1 MNYALRLWCLCLASF
16 FLVNAAVGLTTAL
29 LSRAAVRMAETMRP
43 RSAARFLFAARMLA
57 CALGAGA
64 VLGLCVPSYLWL
76 EPQASSER
84 VGWACLTLALVGA
97 AAWFG
102 SLARAAWAL
111 AASVRLNRRWLRA
124 GSETFLPGAS
134 GRVVMVKKGAP
145 LVALVGVFR
154 PRLVVSEAVIGSLS
168 AEQLDLAWQHEN
180 AHGLSRD
187 NLKRLFLL
195 LAPAPIPF
203 LGGGASLERCWA
215 KFSEWAA
222 DDEAVRGDS
231 QRALALAAAL
241 LRVARMG
248 TAPRLSFLHT
258 SLSAGDHD
266 LSARVERL
274 LTLRPPAAKPLSR
287 ARCLAFG
294 ASLGT
299 AAGITVFL
307 AWPATLSSVHRLLE
321 LFLR

>member
-1 MNYALRLWCLCLASF
+1 MNYAWRLLCLSLASF

-57 CALGAGA
+57 CALGTGA
-64 VLGLCVPSYLWL
+64 VLGLCVPGYLWL
-76 EPQASSER
+76 DPPASSQ
-84 VGWACLTLALVGA
+84 
-97 AAWFG
+97 
-102 SLARAAWAL
+102 
-111 AASVRLNRRWLRA
+111 
-124 GSETFLPGAS
+124 
-134 GRVVMVKKGAP
+134 
-145 LVALVGVFR
+145 
-154 PRLVVSEAVIGSLS
+154 PRGC
-168 AEQLDLAWQHEN
+168 
-180 AHGLSRD
+180 
-187 NLKRLFLL
+187 
-195 LAPAPIPF
+195 
-203 LGGGASLERCWA
+203 ASLERCWA

-258 SLSAGDHD
+258 SLCAGDHD
-266 LSARVERL
+266 LSLRVERL
-274 LTLRPPAAKPLSR
+274 LALRPPAAKPLSR

>member
-1 MNYALRLWCLCLASF
+1 
-16 FLVNAAVGLTTAL
+16 
-29 LSRAAVRMAETMRP
+29 
-43 RSAARFLFAARMLA
+43 
-57 CALGAGA
+57 
-64 VLGLCVPSYLWL
+64 
-76 EPQASSER
+76 
-84 VGWACLTLALVGA
+84 
-97 AAWFG
+97 
-102 SLARAAWAL
+102 
-111 AASVRLNRRWLRA
+111 
-124 GSETFLPGAS
+124 
-134 GRVVMVKKGAP
+134 MVKKGAP

-154 PRLVVSEAVIGSLS
+154 PRLVVSETVIRSLS

-203 LGGGASLERCWA
+203 LGGGTSLEQCWA

-241 LRVARMG
+241 LCVARMG

-258 SLSAGDHD
+258 SLCAGDHH
-266 LSARVERL
+266 LCARVERL
-274 LTLRPPAAKPLSR
+274 LTLRPPAAKPPSR

-307 AWPATLSSVHRLLE
+307 AWPATLLSVHRLLE

>member
-1 MNYALRLWCLCLASF
+1 MNYAWRLLCLSLASF

-84 VGWACLTLALVGA
+84 VGWACLTLALVAA
-97 AAWFG
+97 AAWLG
-102 SLARAAWAL
+102 SLRRAAWAL
-111 AASVRLNRRWLRA
+111 AASVRLNRRWQQA
-124 GSETFLPGAS
+124 GSETLLPGRS
-134 GRVVMVKKGAP
+134 GRVVVLVKQGAP
-145 LVALVGVFR
+145 LLTLVGVFR
-154 PRLVVSEAVIGSLS
+154 PRLFASESVIRSLS

-203 LGGGASLERCWA
+203 LGGCASLERCWA

-231 QRALALAAAL
+231 QRALALADN
-241 LRVARMG
+241 AR
-248 TAPRLSFLHT
+248 
-258 SLSAGDHD
+258 
-266 LSARVERL
+266 ER
-274 LTLRPPAAKPLSR
+274 T
-287 ARCLAFG
+287 
-294 ASLGT
+294 
-299 AAGITVFL
+299 FL
-307 AWPATLSSVHRLLE
+307 AARLASCE
-321 LFLR
+321 AGGERGC